1 MKTVVAATIWSEGD
15 RPLRINEA
23 ADQVGVS
30 DKTIRRLITD
40 GKLPSIKVR
49 GLRFVFASQLRALF
63 NAGLSGALS

>member
-1 MKTVVAATIWSEGD
+1 M
-15 RPLRINEA
+15 RINEA